1 VRRGSGAEKTG
12 TEGPSHPSEQKSLA
26 PPLRDPGRDQATPAS
41 RDRSPGAPAGTK
53 EARKSANESSIGLE
67 AIGTPVNPV
76 GLQGSGKSADRVES
90 GSRGSGPLA
99 EGVRAA
105 RGEAHNGAATGAESG
120 RNGGRARMRR
130 AGAVKASHSGAMRR
144 RGSAI
149 EEAGRRGP
157 IRGLVRGRADR
168 LVRSLHSA
176 ADARAAPVGARAA
189 RDEVVSG
196 AQNEAEC
203 EAATG
208 RNGSRANRRRAD
220 LRMRRGSRS
229 ALKASGRH
237 S

>member
-1 VRRGSGAEKTG
+1 MRRGSGAEKTG

-105 RGEAHNGAATGAESG
+105 RGEAHNGAATGAE
-120 RNGGRARMRR
+120 NG
-130 AGAVKASHSGAMRR
+130 
-144 RGSAI
+144 RGSTSGLAD
-149 EEAGRRGP
+149 RREP
-157 IRGLVRGRADR
+157 VRDLARGRTNR
-168 LVRSLHSA
+168 LERDLHLA
-176 ADARAAPVGARAA
+176 ADAWATRGEAEDGAKAA
-189 RDEVVSG
+189 RGEVASRAENVAESG
-196 AQNEAEC
+196 
-203 EAATG
+203 G
-208 RNGSRANRRRAD
+208 NGSRANRRRAD
-220 LRMRRGSRS
+220 LRMRRGSRF
-229 ALKASGRH
+229 ARRASGRH